1 VRPGT
6 GALCG
11 FLAADAISLA
21 GTRLAQIAI
30 PWLVL
35 TTTGSAART
44 GLVSFAELAPLV
56 LAQALG
62 GPLIDR
68 IGSRRVATAFDLASA
83 AAVALVPLLY
93 ASGRLDFGL
102 LVGLVALTGLLRGPS
117 DAAHH
122 AMVPALVRHVGLPTE
137 RVTGLVGTV
146 DRLSALTGAAVA
158 GAAVALLGP
167 ADALLLDAGSFLASA
182 LLLWV
187 STRRVRGADP
197 APGHRVDEPAA
208 ASDGRGPAYLDDLR
222 GGWHVLRRD
231 PVLLG
236 LMVMVAVTNLLDQG
250 YAAVML
256 PVWAKTSGGGPAAIG
271 LLGACMGGAA
281 LVGSLFATWR
291 GERLPR
297 FRTYVLGYLLAGA
310 PRWVAMAL
318 GLPLEAVA
326 AVHLVAGFGAGF
338 LNPVL
343 GAVQFERIPERLM
356 GRVSALSLA
365 ASWSL
370 MPLGGPAAGL
380 AVAGIGL
387 APALLLFGGVYF
399 LTTMA
404 PVVSPRWR
412 DMDRR
417 APVEVAPA
425 PHAVSDGVPGSA
437 PRSMEPSGRPM
448 ET

>member
-1 VRPGT
+1 MRPGS

-21 GTRLAQIAI
+21 GTRLSQIAI

-44 GLVSFAELAPLV
+44 GIVSFAELAPLV

-68 IGSRRVATAFDLASA
+68 AGPRRVAAAFDLASA
-83 AAVALVPLLY
+83 VAVAVIPLLY
-93 ASGRLDFGL
+93 TAGRLDFPV
-102 LVGLVALTGLLRGPS
+102 LVGMVAVTGLLRGPS

-122 AMVPALVRHVGLPTE
+122 AMVPSLVRHVGLPTE
-137 RVTGLVGTV
+137 RVTGLVGTI
-146 DRLSALTGAAVA
+146 DRLSVLTGAAVA
-158 GAAVALLGP
+158 AAAVALLGP
-167 ADALLLDAGSFLASA
+167 ADALLLDAGSFLVSA
-182 LLLWV
+182 GILWV
-187 STRRVRGADP
+187 STSRVVGAGPAGRR
-197 APGHRVDEPAA
+197 PAA
-208 ASDGRGPAYLDDLR
+208 HSPHAQLPPASDGHRPAYLEELA

-250 YAAVML
+250 YTSVML
-256 PVWAKTSGGGPAAIG
+256 PVWARESGGGPAAIG

-281 LVGSLFATWR
+281 LVGSLFATWK

-310 PRWVAMAL
+310 PRWIAMAL
-318 GLPLEAVA
+318 GMPLWAVA
-326 AVHLVAGFGAGF
+326 GVHVVAGFGAGF

-380 AVAGIGL
+380 AVASLGL
-387 APALLLFGGVYF
+387 APALVLFGAAYF

-404 PVVSPRWR
+404 PVLSPAWR
-412 DMDRR
+412 EMDRR
-417 APVEVAPA
+417 TPIAPA
-425 PHAVSDGVPGSA
+425 QETPGSE
-437 PRSMEPSGRPM
+437 PRSMEPSGRPT